1 MNTKKFSGM
10 IVLTAAMAVMTFS
23 AFAAELTNVQS
34 ARALNQ
40 WQDMTETQSMK
51 TRAEVRSEL
60 NHASPKKAYAHQEYV
75 DFSKY
80 SASNAT
86 TRDKVK
92 SEVTQSSVNTV
103 LQPRDVYYG
112 G

>member
-10 IVLTAAMAVMTFS
+10 IVLTAAMAVMSFG
-23 AFAAELTNVQS
+23 AFAAELTDVQS
-34 ARALNQ
+34 ARAVNQ
-40 WQDMTETQSMK
+40 WQDMTGTQSMK

-60 NHASPKKAYAHQEYV
+60 NQASPKQTYAQQEYV

-92 SEVTQSSVNTV
+92 SEGTQSSVNRV
-103 LQPRDVYYG
+103 LQPSDVYFG
-112 G
+112 S